1 MKWLI
6 LILALCSAPSFA
18 ETLPALKGW
27 DVVSGQETIVSWQE
41 KKGTVLVFISSLCP
55 CSNAHIEHLKTLAQ
69 KFPAINFVG
78 IHSNADENA
87 KNSKEYFAQQN
98 LPFPVL
104 RDEKSIWANRLKAY
118 RTPHSFLISP
128 AGAVIYQGGVT
139 SSAEAKKA
147 EHFYLQETL
156 DRLLA
161 GKKIET
167 NKTRVIGC
175 EIARN

>member
-1 MKWLI
+1 MKL
-6 LILALCSAPSFA
+6 LLVLLVFCSAQCLA
-18 ETLPALKGW
+18 QALPALEGIN
-27 DVVSGQETIVSWQE
+27 IVTEKTTVIDWQE
-41 KKGTVLVFISSLCP
+41 KKATALVFISSLCP

-69 KFPAINFVG
+69 KFPDINFVG
-78 IHSNADENA
+78 IHSNADEVA
-87 KNSKEYFAQQN
+87 KDSKEYFAQQN

-104 RDEKSIWANRLKAY
+104 RDEKSTWANRLKAY
-118 RTPHSFLISP
+118 RTPHAFVISP

-156 DRLLA
+156 ERLLA